1 VKKLVDS
8 RENLYFGLRIFFSL
22 LVLVGI
28 VLAIAGLGASAR
40 SMGAATVTTLLVY
53 LAILVLFFLFQKIYL
68 VGYLKG
74 NGIAVSKAQFP
85 EVFELYLQ
93 MGADL
98 GLKRLPGLFVLQ
110 QGGALNAFALRF
122 SGRNY
127 IAIYSEVFSLVS
139 TDPEAV
145 RFVLG
150 HELGHVKRRHM
161 SKRFWT
167 CLSAV
172 IPFLGPAYSRRC
184 EFTCDR
190 FGQRFASE
198 NPLRGL
204 LLMAAGRELYTR
216 VDVEAYLEDARQ
228 NYTGA
233 PKFTGLLV
241 GHPFLPARIAR
252 LKETK
257 AATPA
262 P

>member
-1 VKKLVDS
+1 VKKLVDA
-8 RENLYFGLRIFFSL
+8 RENFYFGLRIFFSF

-28 VLAIAGLGASAR
+28 VLAISGLGASAR
-40 SMGAATVTTLLVY
+40 SMGAVTVATILVY
-53 LAILVLFFLFQKIYL
+53 LAIIVLFLLFQKIYL

-85 EVFELYLQ
+85 EVHELYRT
-93 MGADL
+93 MAADL

-110 QGGALNAFALRF
+110 QGGMLNAFALRF

-127 IAIYSEVFSLVS
+127 IAIYSEVFSLVA
-139 TDPEAV
+139 TDLEAV

-167 CLSAV
+167 CLSSV
-172 IPFLGPAYSRRC
+172 VPFLGPAYSRRC
-184 EFTCDR
+184 EFTCDL
-190 FGQRFASE
+190 FGRHFATE

-216 VDVEAYLEDARQ
+216 VSVEAYLEDARD

-233 PKFTGLLV
+233 PKFTGLLI

-252 LKETK
+252 LKEAK
-257 AATPA
+257 LDSR
-262 P
+262 